1 MGQLDQLAYSPY
13 SPQGYSRDIPIVATL
28 VSPNSF
34 KDNIFTI
41 YVLCFKVFIST
52 ILFDGTK

>member
-1 MGQLDQLAYSPY
+1 MGQLDQLAYSP
-13 SPQGYSRDIPIVATL
+13 QGYSWDIPIVATL